1 MKKRQTTQLVW
12 MMTVALISVGILMPA
27 WTEAGSLEPAAA
39 PAPTMKTLD
48 QVEPRIPIPGSATE
62 IDTYTISQGGAYYLT
77 GDRVCSRNGIQVD
90 ADNVTIDL
98 MGYSLIGLGS
108 ETDYGV
114 RMGSR
119 KGVEIRNGTVRG
131 FNHGVYE
138 SSSSGEGHRVIE
150 VRCVANGLSGIYL
163 KSTGNLVK
171 DCTVEENGDSAA
183 STVYGI
189 YANNGS
195 TVIGNTVN
203 DNGDSAV
210 DYVYG
215 IYAGL
220 GSTVSNNTVRS
231 SGRSATGSVYGIYA
245 AAGTVTNNTA
255 NYNGSYVSSDVYGIH
270 ASIACTVSNN
280 MSSYNGFRANGA
292 NVYGI
297 YASSGSTVTS
307 NTAYYNG
314 AVADGS
320 NVHGI
325 DIGTGSTVTNNT
337 AYRNG
342 SAATGGTV
350 YGIYLR
356 GNNLVDRNTAYHNNG
371 INMNSCATC
380 TFGMN
385 HAP

>member
-1 MKKRQTTQLVW
+1 MKKRQTPRLVW
-12 MMTVALISVGILMPA
+12 MMTLALISVGMLMPA

-62 IDTYTISQGGAYYLT
+62 VDTYTISQSGAYYLT
-77 GDRVCSRNGIQVD
+77 GDRVCSSTGIQVD
-90 ADNVTIDL
+90 ADDVTIDL
-98 MGYSLIGLGS
+98 MGYSLIGPGS
-108 ETDYGV
+108 GTDSGI

-131 FNHGVYE
+131 FNLGIYE
-138 SSSSGEGHRVIE
+138 SSTSGKGHRVIE

-163 KSTGNLVK
+163 RSSGNLVK
-171 DCTVEENGDSAA
+171 DCTVEENGNSAA
-183 STVYGI
+183 STAYGI

-195 TVIGNTVN
+195 TVIGNTIN
-203 DNGDSAV
+203 NNGDSAAG
-210 DYVYG
+210 YVYG
-215 IYAGL
+215 IYTGL
-220 GSTVSNNTVRS
+220 GSTVTNNTVRA
-231 SGRSATGSVYGIYA
+231 SGNSATGPVYGIYA

-255 NYNGSYVSSDVYGIH
+255 NYNGSYVSGDVYGIH
-270 ASIACTVSNN
+270 AAIACTVSNN
-280 MSSYNGFRANGA
+280 ISSYSGFRASGA

-297 YASSGSTVTS
+297 YANAGSTVTS

-314 AVADGS
+314 PIAAAS

-325 DIGTGSTVTNNT
+325 DIGTGSTVTKNT
-337 AYRNG
+337 AYNNG
-342 SAATGGTV
+342 SAATGSIV

-356 GNNLVDRNTAYHNNG
+356 GNNLVDQNTAYNNNG
-371 INMNSCATC
+371 TNMNSCATC

-385 HAP
+385 HTP